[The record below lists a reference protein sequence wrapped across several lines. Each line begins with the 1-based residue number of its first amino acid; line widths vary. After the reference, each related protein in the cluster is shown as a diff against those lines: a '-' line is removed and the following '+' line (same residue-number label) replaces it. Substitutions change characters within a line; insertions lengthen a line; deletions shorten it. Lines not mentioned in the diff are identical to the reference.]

1 MANSLLEGF
10 TEICGPD
17 FRFTNAAFSKSCS
30 PVGGNFQKLENL
42 HSIHVYQ
49 FGYRKWYCKILGS
62 VTKI

>member
-1 MANSLLEGF
+1 MANSLLAGF

-17 FRFTNAAFSKSCS
+17 IIFTNVTFSQSCS

-42 HSIHVYQ
+42 HSVHVNLFDYC
-49 FGYRKWYCKILGS
+49 KWYCKILGS